1 MLSLPTPTKHSPAQR
16 KQELDE
22 RIAEAQDEIDQAE
35 KKILALADQRADI
48 QFAIDYFTMR
58 SEKYE
63 VISELVQS
71 KRTFVLT
78 GYILAKKQML

>member
-1 MLSLPTPTKHSPAQR
+1 MINAKEVHR
-16 KQELDE
+16 
-22 RIAEAQDEIDQAE
+22 RMDQAE

-71 KRTFVLT
+71 KRTPDTFWP
-78 GYILAKKQML
+78 KKQML

>member
-1 MLSLPTPTKHSPAQR
+1 M
-16 KQELDE
+16 E
-22 RIAEAQDEIDQAE
+22 RIAEAQDEIDQGR
-35 KKILALADQRADI
+35 KGDSALADQRADI

-78 GYILAKKQML
+78 GYILAKNARCFESRIGKTI